1 MKAKVS
7 TFLLFVISFASF
19 AQFPENT
26 YQSSSNQ
33 FYWKNRKP
41 YEGYWQQDVYYK
53 INATIDD
60 KTDIID
66 GSEELTYWNNSPDD
80 LSFVYFHLYSNAQV
94 KGSYLSNLYQNNGVK
109 LRYGKYQEKGLG
121 TAIEKISAED
131 VDLVAETDNTVVK
144 VYLNKPLKAGESIRF
159 KIKFK
164 TYFDNGTIR
173 NRMKLFNAWGF
184 KHYDVVHW
192 YPRISVYDR
201 KMGWDTDQHMDH
213 EFYGDFGTYD
223 VSFTLP
229 NNYVL
234 DATGTLINRSEVL
247 PDDLRAKL
255 DIKNFKAK
263 PWNEPPSV
271 VIPADG
277 TTKTWLFHAENVH
290 DFALTADPTYRI
302 GEAEWNGIKCY
313 ALAEEPHASL
323 WQNAAEYAAKVI
335 RVNSEDIGMYGYPK
349 MTVADAQDG
358 MEYPMLTLDGG
369 YDPDYRDLLGHEI
382 SHNWFFGMVGT
393 NETYRAALDEGFTQ
407 FLTNWNYERVDG
419 NQRIRYKSKSAY
431 VERFTEPDYVRNTEV
446 YNGYMNDAA
455 RGKDA
460 TFNVHSDMYNGA
472 LRHGGGYSQ
481 VYMKTATML
490 YNLQYTLGDS
500 LFKAALSNYFNQ
512 WKFAHPYMED
522 FRNSFIQFTKVDLN
536 WFFDE
541 WIETSKTIDYAVVK
555 VKKGKSDEFHGN
567 GREVYDITFKR
578 KGMQMPLDFAV
589 IGKNDSIYLFHIPNT
604 WFVKKTKA
612 NVLPRWIGWDKV
624 NPEYTAS
631 VEIPGGIADVV
642 IDPTFRLADVNMLN
656 NSKKAPIKYRFD
668 HKIYNP
674 SDWTKYEMFA
684 RPDVFFN
691 GYDGLK
697 VGLNLNGNYMNYRH
711 IFDAT
716 VWFNT
721 GIGQVYL
728 DSTVEKNK
736 YDNISFRINY
746 RTATEKFMKGSSFY
760 LSAKALD
767 GLNAYVIGFDR
778 KDISGKNKVY
788 MNFKSMYRKGLNDL
802 TYLLLP
808 KEWTPNQ
815 LNNTLNLGLEHTYS
829 YRLGNGAINVSMR
842 SSAVMSDYDYQSAN
856 LNVINRTRLGKFILN
871 TRLVGQYGTGKNWAN
886 ESSLFLAGANPEEMM
901 ENKYTRS
908 IGAFDPAWAT
918 IGANTNYFQ
927 AGGGLNLRGYSGYL
941 APQLQTDSTIA
952 YTYKGQ
958 TGAAINAE
966 LEFDGFFRMKKQN
979 WLNRNFRLN
988 TYLFGDAGIINYN
1001 KQTESVLKMADFRMD
1016 AGVGIAFTIKKFG
1029 ALQTVNPLT
1038 IRFDMPFFLNR
1049 LPATDKE
1056 FIQYRFV
1063 VGINRAF

>member
-1 MKAKVS
+1 MKFRITLLLCITV
-7 TFLLFVISFASF
+7 TFGAF

-33 FYWKNRKP
+33 YYWKNRKP
-41 YEGYWQQDVYYK
+41 VEGYWQQDVYYK
-53 INATIDD
+53 INASLDD

-66 GSEELTYWNNSPDD
+66 GSEELTYWNNSPDE
-80 LSFVYFHLYSNAQV
+80 LPFVYFHLYSNAQT
-94 KGSYLSNLYQNNGVK
+94 KDSYLADLYKNNNVK
-109 LRYGKYQEKGLG
+109 LNFGKYQEKGLG
-121 TAIEKISAED
+121 TAVEKITLNDAE
-131 VDLVAETDNTVVK
+131 LKTELDNTVMK
-144 VYLNKPLKAGESIRF
+144 VYLTTPLKPGEHVTF

-164 TYFDNGTIR
+164 TYFDSGTIR

-192 YPRISVYDR
+192 YPRISVYDK

-223 VSFTLP
+223 IAFTFP

-234 DATGTLINRSEVL
+234 DATGTLVNRSEVL
-247 PDDLRAKL
+247 PDELRAKL
-255 DIKNFKAK
+255 DIKNFKNK
-263 PWNEPPSV
+263 PWGEKPSV

-302 GEAEWNGIKCY
+302 GEAEWNGIKCS

-323 WQNAAEYAAKVI
+323 WQNAAEYTAKVI
-335 RVNSEDIGMYGYPK
+335 SVNSEDFGMYGYPK

-369 YDPDYRDLLGHEI
+369 YDPDYRDLLAHEI
-382 SHNWFFGMVGT
+382 SHNWFFAMVGS
-393 NETYRAALDEGFTQ
+393 NETYRAAMDEGFTQ
-407 FLTNWNYERVDG
+407 FLTDWTYERIDG
-419 NQRIRYKSKSAY
+419 SQRVRFKSQSGY
-431 VERFTEPDYVRNTEV
+431 VERFTEPDYVRNSEV

-455 RGKDA
+455 RGKETYID
-460 TFNVHSDMYNGA
+460 VHSDMYNGA

-490 YNLQYTLGDS
+490 YNLQYVLGDS
-500 LFKAALSNYFNQ
+500 LFKSAMSHYFNQ
-512 WKFAHPYMED
+512 WKFAHPYLED
-522 FRNSFIQFTKVDLN
+522 FRASVIQYTKVDLN

-541 WIETSKTIDYAVVK
+541 WINSAKTIDYGVGR
-555 VKKGKSDEFHGN
+555 VKKGKEKDE
-567 GREVYDITFKR
+567 YQITFKR

-589 IGKNDSIYLFHIPNT
+589 IGKNDSIYLYHIPNN

-624 NPEYTAS
+624 KPDYTAT
-631 VEIPGGIADVV
+631 VNVPGGIADVV

-684 RPDVFFN
+684 RPDLWYN
-691 GYDGLK
+691 GYDGIK
-697 VGLNLNGNYMNYRH
+697 VGLNMNGNYMNYRH

-721 GIGQVYL
+721 GLFQNYL

-736 YDNISFRINY
+736 YDNISFRFSY
-746 RTATEKFMKGSSFY
+746 STSTDRFMKGSSFY
-760 LSAKALD
+760 FSAKALD
-767 GLNAYVIGFDR
+767 GLNGYKVGFDR

-788 MNFKSMYRKGLNDL
+788 MFFKSSYRKGLNDL
-802 TYLLLP
+802 PYLLLP
-808 KEWTPNQ
+808 HEWAPNQ
-815 LNNTLNLGLEHTYS
+815 LNNTINLGLDHTYTYS
-829 YRLGNGAINVSMR
+829 MGNGSINLGMR
-842 SSAVMSDYDYQSAN
+842 SSAVMSDYDFKLIN
-856 LNVINRTRLGKFILN
+856 LNMINRTRLSKFILN
-871 TRLVGQYGTGKNWAN
+871 TRVFAQYGTGNKWSSA
-886 ESSLFLAGANPEEMM
+886 SSLFLAGGNPEEMM

-908 IGAFDPAWAT
+908 QGFFDPAWAE
-918 IGANTNYFQ
+918 IGATTNIFHY
-927 AGGGLNLRGYSGYL
+927 GGGLNLRGYSGYL
-941 APQLQTDSTIA
+941 APQMQSDSTLA
-952 YTYKGQ
+952 FTYKGQ
-958 TGAAINAE
+958 TGAAVNVE

-979 WLNRNFRLN
+979 WLNKTFKLN
-988 TYLFGDAGIINYN
+988 TYLFGDAGVINYN
-1001 KQTESVLKMADFRMD
+1001 APTDDVLKMADLRID
-1016 AGVGIAFTIKKFG
+1016 AGLGTALTIKKFG
-1029 ALQTVNPLT
+1029 PLQTVNPLT
-1038 IRFDMPFFLNR
+1038 IRFDMPFFLNKI
-1049 LPATDKE
+1049 PATDKE
-1056 FIQYRFV
+1056 FIQFRFV
-1063 VGINRAF
+1063 LGVSRAF